1 MTTILLINLFSSFF
15 LCGLIWTIQ
24 LVHYPMFHYLD
35 GSEFASH
42 MNQHKSRISVIV
54 VPVMVIELVSS
65 GWLALSAEILRVY
78 HITGLA
84 VVIAIWLVTFLIQV
98 PQHNRLSAGKDDE
111 VIGKLVRGN
120 RIRTLLW
127 SAKSLIGIA
136 ILYQLL

>member
-24 LVHYPMFHYLD
+24 LVHYPMFRYLD
-35 GSEFASH
+35 SSEFLSH
-42 MNQHKSRISVIV
+42 MNQHKSRISLIV

-78 HITGLA
+78 HITGLV
-84 VVIAIWLVTFLIQV
+84 VVIAIWLVTFLVQV

-111 VIGKLVRGN
+111 IIGKLVRGN
-120 RIRTLLW
+120 WIRTLLW